1 MPDQTLHASL
11 SQEGFLHD
19 VPHIR
24 RSLDHLLE
32 TDPVFSNIDTDFSDF
47 PWPHFAGGFP
57 GLVRIVIGQQIS
69 TSAAASLWNK
79 MFTRIEPL
87 TPENLLKQNDDILRD
102 IGLSRQK
109 QSYVRGL
116 ARAILDGECD
126 PSGFK
131 DLEDEEIKTRITS
144 LKGFGDWSA
153 NIYLLFC
160 LARPDVW
167 PAGDLG
173 IQLGL
178 QDYLELDE
186 KPDAKRTAEEGKRFK
201 GHRSAASLLM
211 WHLKSQK

>member
-1 MPDQTLHASL
+1 MPDRISNASL
-11 SQEGFLHD
+11 SQEKFLHD

-24 RSLDHLLE
+24 RSLDYLLE
-32 TDPVFSNIDTDFSDF
+32 KDPVFSKVDTDFSDF
-47 PWPHFAGGFP
+47 PWPHFSGGFT

-69 TSAAASLWNK
+69 TSAATALWNK
-79 MFTRIEPL
+79 MFTRINPL
-87 TPENLLKQNDDILRD
+87 TPENLLKQNDATLRD

-116 ARAILDGECD
+116 AGAILDGEFD
-126 PSGFK
+126 PSGFE
-131 DLEDEEIKTRITS
+131 DLADEDIRARITS

-186 KPDAKRTAEEGKRFK
+186 KPDAKRTAEEGERFK